1 MATRSRRGASTSN
14 SRQAAAQRALAE
26 EIAEEALE
34 EDSVEMNGQNS
45 IGNES
50 PAIAQSP
57 SRRNIADEQKLTE
70 AIRQAKLQR
79 EKLSEIPAKDMEN
92 ERIKKDKSLSL
103 IRAYAAVDTELEVLQ
118 GHGYTVEVIEDRRVL
133 NRESRNEQRGTTNDN
148 LWIAYMSAAV
158 ETHRTSQK
166 DNMDI
171 KQIDLP
177 LGTEKW
183 DLGNRQ

>member
-14 SRQAAAQRALAE
+14 SRQAAAHRALAE
-26 EIAEEALE
+26 EIAEEVLE
-34 EDSVEMNGQNS
+34 EDSVERNGQNS

-70 AIRQAKLQR
+70 VIRHAKLQR

-118 GHGYTVEVIEDRRVL
+118 GHGYTVEVIEDRRVA
-133 NRESRNEQRGTTNDN
+133 NRESSNEQRGTTNDN
-148 LWIAYMSAAV
+148 LWIAYM
-158 ETHRTSQK
+158 
-166 DNMDI
+166 
-171 KQIDLP
+171 
-177 LGTEKW
+177 
-183 DLGNRQ
+183 